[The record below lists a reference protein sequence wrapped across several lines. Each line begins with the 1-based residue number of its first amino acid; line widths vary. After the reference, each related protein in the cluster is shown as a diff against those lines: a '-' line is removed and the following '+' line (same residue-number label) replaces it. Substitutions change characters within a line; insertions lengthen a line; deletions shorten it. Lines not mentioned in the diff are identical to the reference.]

1 MRGLSWKLS
10 ELAITYTS
18 VRFYHKYD
26 RSVASTNQIN
36 QNTAKASLTQMI
48 NIVFK
53 NMDVY
58 SGNVSIP
65 LAKL

>member
-1 MRGLSWKLS
+1 
-10 ELAITYTS
+10 
-18 VRFYHKYD
+18 
-26 RSVASTNQIN
+26 
-36 QNTAKASLTQMI
+36 MI

-58 SGNVSIP
+58 SGNISIP